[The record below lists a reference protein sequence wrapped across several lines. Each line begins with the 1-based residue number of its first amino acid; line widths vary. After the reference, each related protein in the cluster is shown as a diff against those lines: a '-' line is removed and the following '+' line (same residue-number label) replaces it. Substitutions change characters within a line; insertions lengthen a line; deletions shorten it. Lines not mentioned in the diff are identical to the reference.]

1 MRCAPASSSGSIT
14 FSSAVIWGSNWKDW
28 NTKPRLRER
37 QFARASSFIA
47 KRSSPNTSTRPL
59 DGASSPAS
67 SPSRVDLP
75 EPDAPT
81 TATVAPASTSNPT
94 SSRIVS
100 QPSESLTRLPSDS
113 TRSATMTHPDIIEK
127 PTILP
132 EPMRRCV
139 LFGIALLA
147 GAGIA
152 ASRGAQGAEAQ
163 RVLVLGDS
171 SAAAYY
177 LTRGSGR
184 VQQLAD
190 QAGDRASFINASISG
205 ETTAG
210 GRSRLPG
217 LLAELRP
224 DIVIIELGANDA
236 LRGLQLAASEE
247 NLDAMV
253 SAARASDAQVLVLGM
268 QVPPNYGRRYTE
280 RFAGIFET
288 VAQRHDAVLVP
299 FL

>member
-1 MRCAPASSSGSIT
+1 
-14 FSSAVIWGSNWKDW
+14 
-28 NTKPRLRER
+28 
-37 QFARASSFIA
+37 
-47 KRSSPNTSTRPL
+47 
-59 DGASSPAS
+59 
-67 SPSRVDLP
+67 
-75 EPDAPT
+75 
-81 TATVAPASTSNPT
+81 
-94 SSRIVS
+94 
-100 QPSESLTRLPSDS
+100 
-113 TRSATMTHPDIIEK
+113 
-127 PTILP
+127 
-132 EPMRRCV
+132 MRRCV

-171 SAAAYY
+171 IAAEYG
-177 LTRGSGR
+177 LTRGSGW
-184 VQQLAD
+184 VTLLAD
-190 QAGDRASFINASISG
+190 KAGDRASFINASISG

-299 FL
+299 FLLEKIAEGLDYFQADRIHPNESAQPLIALTVWPVLESMLEGGGTAAGKPATGARDRDRTGKAG